1 MTGLLGIM
9 ISVLGLFPGKDAS
22 DEVGSLS
29 RSAKALLEEGH
40 ARKAL
45 VLLRRARAL
54 DPGQAE
60 VDRLLDASRAS
71 LGLWVSPEAEAGW
84 IVQESRL
91 QQAVRERP
99 DSMVGVAKGMVLAED
114 LGEAVRVWGALAS
127 QHGASTAILDGF
139 RDARARQEMKVAFH
153 LDLSRRSVSRG
164 QLGEALLQARL
175 AWSARPEDPLL
186 LEKVEQSRLAFEQ
199 GVATL
204 DRDLRRR
211 LASGDLDG
219 ARETVRWIRVA
230 APSLDSF
237 RRIQDSLSIRK
248 RELLLARLRE
258 IDALVDAGREREAIE
273 AVLDLGDTDP
283 QDPLV
288 VSSREALGR
297 RLEERRRRRNLDSL
311 ARSVEDAIRAADGSR
326 AVSIFEDLQRS
337 GRGDTVELR
346 LRPRIDS
353 IRQADR
359 AAEVFN
365 EGLASA
371 RSALARK
378 DLASGRTALQRALAA
393 KPGSVLA
400 RKLLSDVESA
410 PPATPVPPVVERRVA
425 PDDRVAKRV
434 RDLLVSGVAAYRA
447 GEYDSALARWNQA
460 LDLDPSNVQA
470 KRYIDNVGK
479 KQERLR

>member
-9 ISVLGLFPGKDAS
+9 ILILGSFPGKEAS

-54 DPGQAE
+54 DPEQAE
-60 VDRLLDASRAS
+60 VDHLLDACRAS
-71 LGLWVSPEAEAGW
+71 LGLWVSPEAAARW
-84 IVQESRL
+84 VVLDDRL

-99 DSMVGVAKGMVLAED
+99 DSMVGVARGLVSAED

-127 QHGASTAILDGF
+127 QHGASSAILDGF

-186 LEKVEQSRLAFEQ
+186 REKVDQTRLAYEQ
-199 GVATL
+199 GVASL
-204 DRDLRRR
+204 DRDLRGR

-230 APSLDSF
+230 APDLDSF

-248 RELLLARLRE
+248 REILLARLRE
-258 IDALVDAGREREAIE
+258 IDALVDAGREQEAID

-288 VSSREALGR
+288 VSAREALGR

-311 ARSVEDAIRAADGSR
+311 GRSVEEAIRSADGSR
-326 AVSIFEDLQRS
+326 AVSLFEDLRRV
-337 GRGDTVELR
+337 GRGDTLEQR
-346 LRPRIDS
+346 LRPRVDS
-353 IRQADR
+353 IRQAER

-365 EGLASA
+365 EGLAAA
-371 RSALARK
+371 RQALARK
-378 DLASGRTALQRALAA
+378 DLASGRVALQKALAA
-393 KPGSVLA
+393 RPNSVLA
-400 RKLLSDVESA
+400 RKLLTDVESA
-410 PPATPVPPVVERRVA
+410 PAATPVVERRVA
-425 PDDRVAKRV
+425 PDDRAAKRV

-447 GEYDSALARWNQA
+447 GEYDSALARWQQA
-460 LDLDPSNVQA
+460 LELDPANVQA
-470 KRYIDNVGK
+470 RRYIDNVGK